1 MKRWILLLFAAAAC
15 LAASVGPVS
24 AGDTASAGYSITE
37 YDMDVAVH
45 ENNVYTVTE
54 TIGVLFQDG
63 PVAQHGI
70 YRNIPVV
77 TTLKRTIGDRQV
89 NKTHYALI
97 TDLEISDT
105 ELGDVAYESRRDG
118 NELEIKIGDPEVAVS
133 GEHTYI
139 IKYKYDVGADNIT
152 EFDDVYFNLLGQW
165 DAVINHFQFTVRMPK
180 PFDRNR
186 VSLYTDGAQGTD
198 IEYHVVGNTVT
209 GSSRAAIQGEDVTI
223 RILLEEGYFVGAR
236 QLSNMYIYAAV
247 VVVCL
252 LTVCSALLW
261 LFFGRDEKV
270 FPKAI
275 YYPPPGITP
284 ADAGYILKG
293 SVSDAD
299 MSALVLYWADKGY
312 LDVQQME
319 DGTVRFIK
327 RMEADA
333 GMQGYEQRIFNKM
346 FEEREDVSPM
356 ILQLSTP
363 QAVQAAKKEL
373 ADGFTKNPFRRIFTR
388 RSRVV
393 QALSCLFSGCC
404 IGVFAGVTAYTRT
417 YSVTNFVLFGLLTMA
432 VYFGLAVITCSAVNR
447 LPRHGN
453 VNYVIASFSVN
464 MVIAV
469 FAGFIMIGM
478 SNLIL
483 PVLVGV
489 VGAMLCNIF
498 AAYGLKRTEQGNRW
512 LEELLGF
519 KEYIRTLEPPRLD
532 EMLEKD
538 RDYFFNILPYAYV
551 LGVSEEWIALFDE
564 AVVRKPQWYD
574 AGMGPFDGAAFQTM
588 YSSLLYRQIFGA
600 YLFSQAYA
608 GAQQD
613 HSQTG
618 GGSFGG
624 FGGGASGGMAG
635 GGAGGGGGGA
645 W

>member
-15 LAASVGPVS
+15 LAASVCPVS
-24 AGDTASAGYSITE
+24 ASDTASAGYSITE

-97 TDLEISDT
+97 TDLEISDM
-105 ELGDVAYESRRDG
+105 ELGDVAYESRRAG
-118 NELEIKIGDPEVAVS
+118 NDLEIKIGDPDVAVS
-133 GEHTYI
+133 GEHTYV

-152 EFDDVYFNLLGQW
+152 EFDDVYFNLLGKW

-180 PFDRNR
+180 PFDRNN
-186 VSLYTDGAQGTD
+186 VTLYTGDAQNTD
-198 IEYHVVGNTVT
+198 IEYHVVGDTVT
-209 GSSRAAIQGEDVTI
+209 GSSRTALHDEDVTI
-223 RILLEEGYFVGAR
+223 RILLDEGYFVGAR
-236 QLSNMYIYAAV
+236 QLSNTYVYAAV

-261 LFFGRDEKV
+261 LFFGRDDKV

-319 DGTVRFIK
+319 DGTMRFSK
-327 RMEADA
+327 RREADA

-346 FEEREDVSPM
+346 FEDREDVSPM
-356 ILQLSTP
+356 VLQFSTA
-363 QAVQAAKKEL
+363 QTVQAAKKDL
-373 ADGFTKNPFRRIFTR
+373 TDGFTKNPFRRIFTR
-388 RSRVV
+388 KSRVV

-404 IGVFAGVTAYTRT
+404 IGVFAGVAAYTRT
-417 YSVTNFVLFGLLTMA
+417 YLVTNFVLFGLLTMA
-432 VYFGLAVITCSAVNR
+432 VYFGLAMITCSVVNR

-453 VNYVIASFSVN
+453 ANYVIASFSVN

-519 KEYIRTLEPPRLD
+519 KEYIRTLEPPRLGQ
-532 EMLEKD
+532 MLEKD
-538 RDYFFNILPYAYV
+538 GDYFFNILPYAYV

-564 AVVRKPQWYD
+564 TVVQKPQWYD
-574 AGMGPFDGAAFQTM
+574 AGMGPFDGAAFKTM
-588 YSSLLYRQIFGA
+588 YDSLLYRQIFGV
-600 YLFSQAYA
+600 YLVNQAYA
-608 GAQQD
+608 GAQQQD
-613 HSQTG
+613 HTG

-624 FGGGASGGMAG
+624 FGGGMSAGSAG

>member
-1 MKRWILLLFAAAAC
+1 M
-15 LAASVGPVS
+15 
-24 AGDTASAGYSITE
+24 
-37 YDMDVAVH
+37 
-45 ENNVYTVTE
+45 
-54 TIGVLFQDG
+54 
-63 PVAQHGI
+63 
-70 YRNIPVV
+70 
-77 TTLKRTIGDRQV
+77 
-89 NKTHYALI
+89 
-97 TDLEISDT
+97 
-105 ELGDVAYESRRDG
+105 
-118 NELEIKIGDPEVAVS
+118 
-133 GEHTYI
+133 
-139 IKYKYDVGADNIT
+139 
-152 EFDDVYFNLLGQW
+152 
-165 DAVINHFQFTVRMPK
+165 
-180 PFDRNR
+180 
-186 VSLYTDGAQGTD
+186 
-198 IEYHVVGNTVT
+198 
-209 GSSRAAIQGEDVTI
+209 
-223 RILLEEGYFVGAR
+223 
-236 QLSNMYIYAAV
+236 
-247 VVVCL
+247 
-252 LTVCSALLW
+252 
-261 LFFGRDEKV
+261 
-270 FPKAI
+270 
-275 YYPPPGITP
+275 
-284 ADAGYILKG
+284 
-293 SVSDAD
+293 
-299 MSALVLYWADKGY
+299 
-312 LDVQQME
+312 
-319 DGTVRFIK
+319 RFIK
-327 RMEADA
+327 RREADA

-393 QALSCLFSGCC
+393 QVLSCLFSGCC

-432 VYFGLAVITCSAVNR
+432 VYFGLAAITCSAVNR

-519 KEYIRTLEPPRLD
+519 RSISARWIRRGLMRCWKRTGIISSIFCPMRMYWAYPRNGLRC
-532 EMLEKD
+532 LTK
-538 RDYFFNILPYAYV
+538 RSCASPSGTTRA
-551 LGVSEEWIALFDE
+551 W
-564 AVVRKPQWYD
+564 
-574 AGMGPFDGAAFQTM
+574 GPLTAPRFRH
-588 YSSLLYRQIFGA
+588 SSLLYRQIFGA

-624 FGGGASGGMAG
+624 FGGGAKGNGRRRRRRRRRRRVVARGGFCSFRRETEKKAGRIRRSAFVLLLRRSSQNFRSSCSFCSCTPLWITTVWTLSG
-635 GGAGGGGGGA
+635 
-645 W
+645 WL

>member
-15 LAASVGPVS
+15 LAASVCPVS
-24 AGDTASAGYSITE
+24 ASDTASAGYSITE

-97 TDLEISDT
+97 TDLEISDM
-105 ELGDVAYESRRDG
+105 ELGDVAYESRRAG
-118 NELEIKIGDPEVAVS
+118 NDLEIKIGDPDVAVS
-133 GEHTYI
+133 GEHTYV

-152 EFDDVYFNLLGQW
+152 EFDDVYFNLLGKW

-180 PFDRNR
+180 PFDRNN
-186 VSLYTDGAQGTD
+186 VTLYTGDAQNAD
-198 IEYHVVGNTVT
+198 IEYHVIGDTVT
-209 GSSRAAIQGEDVTI
+209 GSSRTALHDEDVTI
-223 RILLEEGYFVGAR
+223 RILLDEGYFVGAR
-236 QLSNMYIYAAV
+236 QLSNTYVYAAV

-261 LFFGRDEKV
+261 LFFGRDDKV

-319 DGTVRFIK
+319 DGTMRFSK
-327 RMEADA
+327 RREADA

-346 FEEREDVSPM
+346 FEDREDVSPM
-356 ILQLSTP
+356 VLQLSTA
-363 QAVQAAKKEL
+363 QTVQAAKKEL
-373 ADGFTKNPFRRIFTR
+373 TDGFTKNPFRRIFTR
-388 RSRVV
+388 KSRVV

-404 IGVFAGVTAYTRT
+404 IGVFAGVAAYTRT

-432 VYFGLAVITCSAVNR
+432 VYFGLAMITCSVVNR

-453 VNYVIASFSVN
+453 ANYVIASFSVN

-519 KEYIRTLEPPRLD
+519 KEYIRTLEPPRLGQ
-532 EMLEKD
+532 MLEKD
-538 RDYFFNILPYAYV
+538 GDYFFNILPYAYV

-564 AVVRKPQWYD
+564 TVVQKPQWYD
-574 AGMGPFDGAAFQTM
+574 AGMGPFDGAAFKTM
-588 YSSLLYRQIFGA
+588 YDSLLYRQIFGV
-600 YLFSQAYA
+600 YLVNQAYA
-608 GAQQD
+608 GAQQQD
-613 HSQTG
+613 HTG
-618 GGSFGG
+618 GGSFGE
-624 FGGGASGGMAG
+624 FGGGMSAGSAG

>member
-15 LAASVGPVS
+15 LAASVCPVS
-24 AGDTASAGYSITE
+24 ASDTASAGYSITE

-97 TDLEISDT
+97 TDLEISDM
-105 ELGDVAYESRRDG
+105 ELGDVAYESRRAG
-118 NELEIKIGDPEVAVS
+118 NDLEIKIGDPDVAVS
-133 GEHTYI
+133 GEHTYV

-152 EFDDVYFNLLGQW
+152 EFDDVYFNLLGKW

-180 PFDRNR
+180 PFDRNN
-186 VSLYTDGAQGTD
+186 VTLYTGDAQNTD

-209 GSSRAAIQGEDVTI
+209 GSSRTALHDEDVTI
-223 RILLEEGYFVGAR
+223 RILLDEGYFVGAR
-236 QLSNMYIYAAV
+236 QLSNTYVYAAV

-261 LFFGRDEKV
+261 LFFGRDDKV

-319 DGTVRFIK
+319 DGTMRFSK
-327 RMEADA
+327 RREADA

-346 FEEREDVSPM
+346 FEDREDVSPM
-356 ILQLSTP
+356 VLQFSTA
-363 QAVQAAKKEL
+363 QTVQAAKKEL
-373 ADGFTKNPFRRIFTR
+373 TDGFTKNPFRRIFTR
-388 RSRVV
+388 KSRVV

-404 IGVFAGVTAYTRT
+404 IGVFAGVAAYTRT

-432 VYFGLAVITCSAVNR
+432 VYFGLAMITCSVVNR

-453 VNYVIASFSVN
+453 ANYVIASFSVN

-519 KEYIRTLEPPRLD
+519 KEYIRTLEPPRLGQ
-532 EMLEKD
+532 MLEKD
-538 RDYFFNILPYAYV
+538 GDYFFSILPYAYV

-564 AVVRKPQWYD
+564 TVVQKPQWYD
-574 AGMGPFDGAAFQTM
+574 AGMGPFDGAAFKTM
-588 YSSLLYRQIFGA
+588 YDSLLYRQIFGV
-600 YLFSQAYA
+600 YLVNQAYA
-608 GAQQD
+608 GAQQQD
-613 HSQTG
+613 HTG
-618 GGSFGG
+618 GGSFGE
-624 FGGGASGGMAG
+624 FGGGMSAGSAG

>member
-15 LAASVGPVS
+15 LAASVCPVS
-24 AGDTASAGYSITE
+24 ASDTASAGYSITE

-97 TDLEISDT
+97 TDLEISDM
-105 ELGDVAYESRRDG
+105 ELGDVAYESRRAG
-118 NELEIKIGDPEVAVS
+118 NDLEIKIGDPDVAVS
-133 GEHTYI
+133 GEHTYV

-152 EFDDVYFNLLGQW
+152 EFDDVYFNLLGKW

-180 PFDRNR
+180 PFDRNN
-186 VSLYTDGAQGTD
+186 VTLYTGDAQNAD
-198 IEYHVVGNTVT
+198 IEYHVVGDTVT
-209 GSSRAAIQGEDVTI
+209 GSSRTALHDEDVTI
-223 RILLEEGYFVGAR
+223 RILLDEGYFVGAR
-236 QLSNMYIYAAV
+236 QLSNTYVYAAV

-261 LFFGRDEKV
+261 LFFGRDDKV

-319 DGTVRFIK
+319 DGTMRFSK
-327 RMEADA
+327 RREADA

-346 FEEREDVSPM
+346 FEDREDVSPM
-356 ILQLSTP
+356 VLQFSTA
-363 QAVQAAKKEL
+363 QTVQAAKKDL
-373 ADGFTKNPFRRIFTR
+373 TDGFTKNPFRRIFTR
-388 RSRVV
+388 KSRVV

-404 IGVFAGVTAYTRT
+404 IGVFAGVAAYTRT
-417 YSVTNFVLFGLLTMA
+417 YLVTNFVLFGLLTMA
-432 VYFGLAVITCSAVNR
+432 VYFGLAMITCSVVNR

-453 VNYVIASFSVN
+453 ANYVIASFSVN

-519 KEYIRTLEPPRLD
+519 KEYIRTLEPPRLGQ
-532 EMLEKD
+532 MLEKD
-538 RDYFFNILPYAYV
+538 GDYFFNILPYAYV

-564 AVVRKPQWYD
+564 TVVQKPQWYD
-574 AGMGPFDGAAFQTM
+574 AGMGPFDGAAFKTM
-588 YSSLLYRQIFGA
+588 YDSLLYRQIFGV
-600 YLFSQAYA
+600 YLVNQAYA
-608 GAQQD
+608 GAQQQD
-613 HSQTG
+613 HTG

-624 FGGGASGGMAG
+624 FGGGMSAGSAG

>member
-15 LAASVGPVS
+15 LAASVCPVS
-24 AGDTASAGYSITE
+24 ASDTASAGYSITE

-97 TDLEISDT
+97 TDLEISDM
-105 ELGDVAYESRRDG
+105 ELGDVAYESRRAG
-118 NELEIKIGDPEVAVS
+118 NDLEIKIGDPDVAVS
-133 GEHTYI
+133 GEHTYV

-152 EFDDVYFNLLGQW
+152 EFDDVYFNLLGKW

-180 PFDRNR
+180 PFDRNN
-186 VSLYTDGAQGTD
+186 VTLYTGDAQNTD

-209 GSSRAAIQGEDVTI
+209 GSSRTALHDEDVTI
-223 RILLEEGYFVGAR
+223 RILLDEGYFVGAR
-236 QLSNMYIYAAV
+236 QLSNTYVYAAV

-261 LFFGRDEKV
+261 LFFGRDDKV

-319 DGTVRFIK
+319 DGTMRFSK
-327 RMEADA
+327 RREADA

-346 FEEREDVSPM
+346 FEDREDVSPM
-356 ILQLSTP
+356 VLQFSTA
-363 QAVQAAKKEL
+363 QTVQAAKKEL
-373 ADGFTKNPFRRIFTR
+373 TDGFTKNPFRRIFTR
-388 RSRVV
+388 KSRVV

-404 IGVFAGVTAYTRT
+404 IGVFAGVAAYTRT

-432 VYFGLAVITCSAVNR
+432 VYFGLAMITCSVVNR

-453 VNYVIASFSVN
+453 ANYVIASFSVN

-519 KEYIRTLEPPRLD
+519 KEYIRTLEPPRLGQ
-532 EMLEKD
+532 MLEKD
-538 RDYFFNILPYAYV
+538 GDYFFNILPYAYV

-564 AVVRKPQWYD
+564 TVVQKPQWYD
-574 AGMGPFDGAAFQTM
+574 AGMGPFDGAAFKTM
-588 YSSLLYRQIFGA
+588 YDSLLYRQIFGV
-600 YLFSQAYA
+600 YLVNQAYA
-608 GAQQD
+608 GAQQQD
-613 HSQTG
+613 HTG
-618 GGSFGG
+618 GGSFGE
-624 FGGGASGGMAG
+624 FGGGMSAGSAG

>member
-15 LAASVGPVS
+15 LAASVCPVS
-24 AGDTASAGYSITE
+24 ASDTASAGYSITE

-97 TDLEISDT
+97 TDLEISDM
-105 ELGDVAYESRRDG
+105 ELGDVAYESRRAG
-118 NELEIKIGDPEVAVS
+118 NDLEIKIGDPDVAVS
-133 GEHTYI
+133 GEHTYV

-152 EFDDVYFNLLGQW
+152 EFDDVYFNLLGKW

-180 PFDRNR
+180 PFDRNN
-186 VSLYTDGAQGTD
+186 VTLYTGDAQNTD
-198 IEYHVVGNTVT
+198 IEYHVVGDTVT
-209 GSSRAAIQGEDVTI
+209 GSSRTAIHDEDVTI
-223 RILLEEGYFVGAR
+223 RILLDEGYFVGAR
-236 QLSNMYIYAAV
+236 QLSNTYVYAAV

-261 LFFGRDEKV
+261 LFFGRDDKV

-319 DGTVRFIK
+319 DGTMRFSK
-327 RMEADA
+327 RREADA

-346 FEEREDVSPM
+346 FEDREDVSPM
-356 ILQLSTP
+356 VLQLSTA
-363 QAVQAAKKEL
+363 QTVQAAKKEL
-373 ADGFTKNPFRRIFTR
+373 TDGFTKNPFRRIFTR
-388 RSRVV
+388 KSRVV

-404 IGVFAGVTAYTRT
+404 IGVFAGVAAYTRT

-432 VYFGLAVITCSAVNR
+432 VYFGLAMITCSVVNR

-453 VNYVIASFSVN
+453 ANYVIASFSVN

-519 KEYIRTLEPPRLD
+519 KEYIRTLEPPRLGQ
-532 EMLEKD
+532 MLEKD
-538 RDYFFNILPYAYV
+538 GDYFFNILPYAYV

-564 AVVRKPQWYD
+564 TVVQKPQWYD
-574 AGMGPFDGAAFQTM
+574 AGMGPFDGAAFKTM
-588 YSSLLYRQIFGA
+588 YDSLLYRQIFGV
-600 YLFSQAYA
+600 YLVNQAYA
-608 GAQQD
+608 GAQQQD
-613 HSQTG
+613 HTG

-624 FGGGASGGMAG
+624 FGGGMSAGSAG

>member
-15 LAASVGPVS
+15 LAASVCPVS
-24 AGDTASAGYSITE
+24 ASDTASAGYSITE

-97 TDLEISDT
+97 TDLEISDM
-105 ELGDVAYESRRDG
+105 ELGDVAYESRRAG
-118 NELEIKIGDPEVAVS
+118 NDLEIKIGDPDVAVS
-133 GEHTYI
+133 GEHTYV

-152 EFDDVYFNLLGQW
+152 EFDDVYFNLLGKW

-180 PFDRNR
+180 PFDRNN
-186 VSLYTDGAQGTD
+186 VTLYTGDAQNAD
-198 IEYHVVGNTVT
+198 IEYHVIGDTVT
-209 GSSRAAIQGEDVTI
+209 GSSRTALHDEDVTI
-223 RILLEEGYFVGAR
+223 RILLDEGYFVGAR
-236 QLSNMYIYAAV
+236 QLSNTYVYAAV

-261 LFFGRDEKV
+261 LFFGRDDKV

-319 DGTVRFIK
+319 DGTMRFSK
-327 RMEADA
+327 RREADA

-346 FEEREDVSPM
+346 FEDREDVSPM
-356 ILQLSTP
+356 VLQLSTA
-363 QAVQAAKKEL
+363 QTVQAAKKEL
-373 ADGFTKNPFRRIFTR
+373 TDGFTKNPFRRIFTR
-388 RSRVV
+388 KSRVV

-404 IGVFAGVTAYTRT
+404 IGVFAGVAAYTRT

-432 VYFGLAVITCSAVNR
+432 VYFGLAMITCSVVNR

-453 VNYVIASFSVN
+453 ANYVIASFSVN

-519 KEYIRTLEPPRLD
+519 KEYIRTLEPPRLGQ
-532 EMLEKD
+532 MLEKD
-538 RDYFFNILPYAYV
+538 GDYFFNILPYAYV

-564 AVVRKPQWYD
+564 TVVQKPQWYD
-574 AGMGPFDGAAFQTM
+574 AGMGPFDGAAFKTM
-588 YSSLLYRQIFGA
+588 YDSLLYRQIFGV
-600 YLFSQAYA
+600 YLVNQAYA
-608 GAQQD
+608 GAQQQD
-613 HSQTG
+613 HTG

-624 FGGGASGGMAG
+624 FGGGMSAGSAG

>member
-15 LAASVGPVS
+15 LAASVCPVS
-24 AGDTASAGYSITE
+24 ASDTASAGYSITE

-97 TDLEISDT
+97 TDLEISDM
-105 ELGDVAYESRRDG
+105 ELGDVAYESRRAG
-118 NELEIKIGDPEVAVS
+118 NDLEIKIGDPDVAVS
-133 GEHTYI
+133 GEHTYV

-152 EFDDVYFNLLGQW
+152 EFDDVYFNLLGKW

-180 PFDRNR
+180 PFDRNN
-186 VSLYTDGAQGTD
+186 VTLYTGDAQNTD

-209 GSSRAAIQGEDVTI
+209 GSSRTALHDEDVTI
-223 RILLEEGYFVGAR
+223 RILLDEGYFVGAR
-236 QLSNMYIYAAV
+236 QLSNTYVYAAV

-261 LFFGRDEKV
+261 LFFGRDDKV

-319 DGTVRFIK
+319 DGTMRFSK
-327 RMEADA
+327 RREADA

-346 FEEREDVSPM
+346 FEDREDVSPM
-356 ILQLSTP
+356 VLQFSTA
-363 QAVQAAKKEL
+363 QTVQAAKKEL
-373 ADGFTKNPFRRIFTR
+373 TDGFTKNPFRRIFTR
-388 RSRVV
+388 KSRVV

-404 IGVFAGVTAYTRT
+404 IGVFAGVAAYTRT

-432 VYFGLAVITCSAVNR
+432 VYFGLAMITCSVVNR

-453 VNYVIASFSVN
+453 ANYVIASFSVN

-519 KEYIRTLEPPRLD
+519 KEYIRTLEPPRLGQ
-532 EMLEKD
+532 MLEKD
-538 RDYFFNILPYAYV
+538 GDYFFNILPYAYV

-564 AVVRKPQWYD
+564 TVVQKPQWYD
-574 AGMGPFDGAAFQTM
+574 AGMGPFDGAAFKTM
-588 YSSLLYRQIFGA
+588 YDSLLYRQIFGV
-600 YLFSQAYA
+600 YLVNQAYA
-608 GAQQD
+608 GAQQQD
-613 HSQTG
+613 HTG
-618 GGSFGG
+618 GGSFGE
-624 FGGGASGGMAG
+624 FGGGMSAG
-635 GGAGGGGGGA
+635 SAGVSYTLQLV
-645 W
+645 

>member
-15 LAASVGPVS
+15 LAASVCPVS
-24 AGDTASAGYSITE
+24 ASDTASAGYSITE

-97 TDLEISDT
+97 TDLEISDM
-105 ELGDVAYESRRDG
+105 ELGDVAYESRRAG
-118 NELEIKIGDPEVAVS
+118 NDLEIKIGDPDVAVS
-133 GEHTYI
+133 GEHTYV

-152 EFDDVYFNLLGQW
+152 EFDDVYFNLLGKW

-180 PFDRNR
+180 PFDRNN
-186 VSLYTDGAQGTD
+186 VTLYTGDAQNTD
-198 IEYHVVGNTVT
+198 IEYHVIGDTVT
-209 GSSRAAIQGEDVTI
+209 GSSRTALHDEDVTI
-223 RILLEEGYFVGAR
+223 RILLDEGYFVGAR
-236 QLSNMYIYAAV
+236 QLSNTYVYAAV

-261 LFFGRDEKV
+261 LFFGRDDKV

-319 DGTVRFIK
+319 DGTMRFSK
-327 RMEADA
+327 RREADA

-346 FEEREDVSPM
+346 FEDREDVSPM
-356 ILQLSTP
+356 VLQLSTA
-363 QAVQAAKKEL
+363 QTVQAAKKEL
-373 ADGFTKNPFRRIFTR
+373 TDGFTKNPFRRIFTR
-388 RSRVV
+388 KSRVV

-404 IGVFAGVTAYTRT
+404 IGVFAGVAAYTRT

-432 VYFGLAVITCSAVNR
+432 VYFGLAMITCSVVNR

-453 VNYVIASFSVN
+453 ANYVIASFSVN

-519 KEYIRTLEPPRLD
+519 KEYIRTLEPPRLGQ
-532 EMLEKD
+532 MLEKD
-538 RDYFFNILPYAYV
+538 GDYFFNILPYAYV

-564 AVVRKPQWYD
+564 TVVQKPQWYD
-574 AGMGPFDGAAFQTM
+574 AGMGPFDGAAFKTM
-588 YSSLLYRQIFGA
+588 YDSLLYRQIFGV
-600 YLFSQAYA
+600 YLVNQAYA
-608 GAQQD
+608 GAQQQD
-613 HSQTG
+613 HTG

-624 FGGGASGGMAG
+624 FGGGMSAGSAG

>member
-15 LAASVGPVS
+15 LAASVCPVS
-24 AGDTASAGYSITE
+24 ASDTASAGYSITE

-97 TDLEISDT
+97 TDLEISDM
-105 ELGDVAYESRRDG
+105 ELGDVAYESRRAG
-118 NELEIKIGDPEVAVS
+118 NDLEIKIGDPDVAVS
-133 GEHTYI
+133 GEHTYV

-152 EFDDVYFNLLGQW
+152 EFDDVYFNLLGKW

-180 PFDRNR
+180 PFDRNN
-186 VSLYTDGAQGTD
+186 VTLYTGDAQNAD
-198 IEYHVVGNTVT
+198 IEYHVIGDTVT
-209 GSSRAAIQGEDVTI
+209 GSSRTALHDEDVTI
-223 RILLEEGYFVGAR
+223 RILLDEGYFVGAR
-236 QLSNMYIYAAV
+236 QLSNTYVYAAV

-261 LFFGRDEKV
+261 LFFGRDDKV

-319 DGTVRFIK
+319 DGTMRFSK
-327 RMEADA
+327 RREADA

-346 FEEREDVSPM
+346 FEDREDVSPM
-356 ILQLSTP
+356 VLQFSTA
-363 QAVQAAKKEL
+363 QTVQAAKKEL
-373 ADGFTKNPFRRIFTR
+373 TDGFTKNPFRRIFTR
-388 RSRVV
+388 KSRVV

-404 IGVFAGVTAYTRT
+404 IGVFAGVAAYTRT

-432 VYFGLAVITCSAVNR
+432 VYFGLAMITCSVVNR

-453 VNYVIASFSVN
+453 ANYVIASFSVN

-519 KEYIRTLEPPRLD
+519 KEYIRTLEPPRLGQ
-532 EMLEKD
+532 MLEKD
-538 RDYFFNILPYAYV
+538 GDYFFNILPYAYV

-564 AVVRKPQWYD
+564 TVVQKPQWYD
-574 AGMGPFDGAAFQTM
+574 AGMGPFDGAAFKTM
-588 YSSLLYRQIFGA
+588 YDSLLYRQIFGV
-600 YLFSQAYA
+600 YLVNQAYA
-608 GAQQD
+608 GAQQQD
-613 HSQTG
+613 HTG

-624 FGGGASGGMAG
+624 FGGGMSAGSAG

>member
-15 LAASVGPVS
+15 LAASVCPVS
-24 AGDTASAGYSITE
+24 ASDTASAGYSITE

-97 TDLEISDT
+97 TDLEISDM
-105 ELGDVAYESRRDG
+105 ELGDVAYESRRAG
-118 NELEIKIGDPEVAVS
+118 NDLEIKIGDPDVAVS
-133 GEHTYI
+133 GEHTYV

-152 EFDDVYFNLLGQW
+152 EFDDVYFNLLGKW

-180 PFDRNR
+180 PFDRNN
-186 VSLYTDGAQGTD
+186 VTLYTGDAQNAD
-198 IEYHVVGNTVT
+198 IEYHVIGNTVT
-209 GSSRAAIQGEDVTI
+209 GSSRTALHDEDVTI
-223 RILLEEGYFVGAR
+223 RILLDEGYFVGAR
-236 QLSNMYIYAAV
+236 QLSNTYVYAAV

-261 LFFGRDEKV
+261 LFFGRDDKV

-312 LDVQQME
+312 LDVQQRE
-319 DGTVRFIK
+319 DGTMRFSK
-327 RMEADA
+327 RREADA

-346 FEEREDVSPM
+346 FEDREDVSPM
-356 ILQLSTP
+356 VLQLSTA
-363 QAVQAAKKEL
+363 QTVQAAKKEL
-373 ADGFTKNPFRRIFTR
+373 TDGFTKNPFRRIFTR
-388 RSRVV
+388 KSRVV

-404 IGVFAGVTAYTRT
+404 IGVFAGVAAYTRT

-432 VYFGLAVITCSAVNR
+432 VYFGLAMITCSVVNR

-453 VNYVIASFSVN
+453 ANYVIASFSVN

-519 KEYIRTLEPPRLD
+519 KEYIRTLEPPRLGQ
-532 EMLEKD
+532 MLEKD
-538 RDYFFNILPYAYV
+538 GDYFFNILPYAYV

-564 AVVRKPQWYD
+564 TVVQKPQWYD
-574 AGMGPFDGAAFQTM
+574 AGMGPFDGAAFKTM
-588 YSSLLYRQIFGA
+588 YDSLLYRQIFGV
-600 YLFSQAYA
+600 YLVNQAYA
-608 GAQQD
+608 GAQQQD
-613 HSQTG
+613 HTG

-624 FGGGASGGMAG
+624 FGGGMSAGSAG

>member
-1 MKRWILLLFAAAAC
+1 MKRWILLLFAVAAC
-15 LAASVGPVS
+15 LAASVCPVS
-24 AGDTASAGYSITE
+24 ASDTASAGYSITE

-97 TDLEISDT
+97 TDLEISDM
-105 ELGDVAYESRRDG
+105 ELGDVAYESRRAG
-118 NELEIKIGDPEVAVS
+118 NDLEIKIGDPDVAVS
-133 GEHTYI
+133 GEHTYV

-152 EFDDVYFNLLGQW
+152 EFDDVYFNLLGKW

-180 PFDRNR
+180 PFDRNN
-186 VSLYTDGAQGTD
+186 VTLYTGDAQNAD
-198 IEYHVVGNTVT
+198 IEYHVIGNTVT
-209 GSSRAAIQGEDVTI
+209 GSSRTALHDEDVTI
-223 RILLEEGYFVGAR
+223 RILLDEGYFVGAR
-236 QLSNMYIYAAV
+236 QLSNTYVYAAV

-261 LFFGRDEKV
+261 LFFGRDDKV

-319 DGTVRFIK
+319 DGTMRFSK
-327 RMEADA
+327 RREADA

-346 FEEREDVSPM
+346 FEDRDDVSPM
-356 ILQLSTP
+356 VLQLSTA
-363 QAVQAAKKEL
+363 QTVQAAKKEL
-373 ADGFTKNPFRRIFTR
+373 TDGFTKNPFRRIFTR
-388 RSRVV
+388 KSRVV

-404 IGVFAGVTAYTRT
+404 IGVFAGVAAYTRT

-432 VYFGLAVITCSAVNR
+432 VYFGLAMITCSVVNR

-453 VNYVIASFSVN
+453 ANYVIASFSVN

-519 KEYIRTLEPPRLD
+519 KEYIRTLEPPRLGQ
-532 EMLEKD
+532 MLEKD
-538 RDYFFNILPYAYV
+538 GDYFFNILPYAYV

-564 AVVRKPQWYD
+564 TVVQKPQWYD
-574 AGMGPFDGAAFQTM
+574 AGMGPFDGAAFKTM
-588 YSSLLYRQIFGA
+588 YDSLLYRQIFGV
-600 YLFSQAYA
+600 YLVNQAYA
-608 GAQQD
+608 GTQQQD
-613 HSQTG
+613 HTG

-624 FGGGASGGMAG
+624 FGGGMSAGSAG

>member
-15 LAASVGPVS
+15 LAASVCPVS
-24 AGDTASAGYSITE
+24 ASDTASAGYSITE

-97 TDLEISDT
+97 TDLEISDM
-105 ELGDVAYESRRDG
+105 ELGDVAYESRRAG
-118 NELEIKIGDPEVAVS
+118 NDLEIKIGDPDVAVS
-133 GEHTYI
+133 GEHTYV

-152 EFDDVYFNLLGQW
+152 EFDDVYFNLLGKW

-180 PFDRNR
+180 PFDRNN
-186 VSLYTDGAQGTD
+186 VTLYTGDAQNAD
-198 IEYHVVGNTVT
+198 IEYHVIGNTVT
-209 GSSRAAIQGEDVTI
+209 GSSRTALHDEDVTI
-223 RILLEEGYFVGAR
+223 RILLDEGYFVGAR
-236 QLSNMYIYAAV
+236 QLSNTYVYAAV

-261 LFFGRDEKV
+261 LFFGRDDKV

-319 DGTVRFIK
+319 DGTMRFSK
-327 RMEADA
+327 RREADA

-346 FEEREDVSPM
+346 FEDREDVSPM
-356 ILQLSTP
+356 VLQLSTA
-363 QAVQAAKKEL
+363 QTVQAAKKEL
-373 ADGFTKNPFRRIFTR
+373 TDGFTKNPFRRIFTR
-388 RSRVV
+388 KSRVV

-404 IGVFAGVTAYTRT
+404 IGVFAGVAAYTRT

-432 VYFGLAVITCSAVNR
+432 VYFGLAMITCSVVNR

-453 VNYVIASFSVN
+453 ANYVIASFSVN

-519 KEYIRTLEPPRLD
+519 KEYIRTLEPPRLGQ
-532 EMLEKD
+532 MLEKD
-538 RDYFFNILPYAYV
+538 GDYFFNILPYAYV

-564 AVVRKPQWYD
+564 TVVQKPQWYD
-574 AGMGPFDGAAFQTM
+574 AGMGPFDGAAFKTM
-588 YSSLLYRQIFGA
+588 YDSLLYRQIFGV
-600 YLFSQAYA
+600 YLVNQAYA
-608 GAQQD
+608 GAQQQD
-613 HSQTG
+613 HTG
-618 GGSFGG
+618 GGSFGE
-624 FGGGASGGMAG
+624 FGGGMSAGSAG